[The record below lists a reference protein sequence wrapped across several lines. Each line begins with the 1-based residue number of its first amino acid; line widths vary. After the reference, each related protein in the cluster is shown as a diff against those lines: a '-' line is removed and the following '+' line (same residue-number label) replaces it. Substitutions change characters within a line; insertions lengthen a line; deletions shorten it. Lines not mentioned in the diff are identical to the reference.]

1 VASPHLKAAGLILV
15 LGLVGI
21 LGARYL
27 LPIVQDT
34 RQRET
39 SDASATRGTLAVGA
53 DNWIG
58 YFPLCSAPMAKR
70 VRRAG
75 WVLRCENDNADYR
88 ARFERLKSGEIQFA
102 VATVDSYL
110 LSGAPLGFPGT
121 IIAVI
126 DESKGGD
133 AILAREDVASNL
145 EHLRQASDI
154 QVAFTPASP
163 SEHLLRAIRT
173 HFDIPFLQDGHGPW
187 RVETDGSSAALEKL
201 LDGEVD
207 AAVLWEPDVSRALA
221 KPGIVK
227 LIGTEDTERLIVDI
241 LLVGRR
247 FSRDHP
253 EAVAALLDSYFQT
266 LKLYRDRPKELE
278 DDVMEATD
286 LSREQVSSLLRGV
299 SWTTLGENAA
309 IWFGVSGGG
318 PFADEGLVEAVRG
331 AVRILTDSGDLSRD
345 PLPDGDPYRI
355 TNRQFVADLSERSG
369 ATVGDGGDRAH
380 RFPPLDEA
388 GWARLKEIG
397 SLKMDPIG
405 FRRGTAD
412 LAYEGKLELDR
423 LAERLVH
430 YPNFRI
436 LVKGHTGIVGDP
448 EANLQLSQ
456 DRAEAVARYLMV
468 TYGIDPSRMRILGY
482 GSSRPLPRLPGESDR
497 AYGYRLPRVE
507 VTLAAENL

>member
-1 VASPHLKAAGLILV
+1 MSPHVKAVGLILV
-15 LGLVGI
+15 LGLAGI

-27 LPIVQDT
+27 LPILQDT
-34 RQRET
+34 QQRET
-39 SDASATRGTLAVGA
+39 SDASATRGTLVVGT

-58 YFPLCSAPMAKR
+58 YFPLCSEPMAKR
-70 VRRAG
+70 MRQAG
-75 WVLRCENDNADYR
+75 WVLRCENDNADYP

-110 LSGAPLGFPGT
+110 MSGAPVGFPGT

-133 AILAREDVASNL
+133 AILARKEVAANL
-145 EHLRQASDI
+145 DGLRQAGDI
-154 QVAFTPASP
+154 EIAFTPASP
-163 SEHLLRAIRT
+163 SEQLLRAIRT
-173 HFDIPFLQDGHGPW
+173 HFDIPFLRDRRGPW
-187 RVETDGSSAALEKL
+187 RVETDGSTAALKL
-201 LDGEVD
+201 LLEGKVG

-221 KPGIVK
+221 SPDVVK

-266 LKLYRDRPKELE
+266 LKLYRDNPQELE
-278 DDVMEATD
+278 EDVMQSTG
-286 LSREQVSSLLRGV
+286 LSREQVGTMLRGV

-309 IWFGVSGGG
+309 VWLGTSGGG
-318 PFADEGLVEAVRG
+318 PFADEGLVDSIRG
-331 AVRILTDSGDLSRD
+331 AIRILTDSGDLAGD

-355 TNRQFVADLSERSG
+355 TNRQFVADLSKRLG
-369 ATVGDGGDRAH
+369 ATAGGGDRGH
-380 RFPPLDEA
+380 RFQPLDDA
-388 GWARLKEIG
+388 GWAQLKEIG
-397 SLKMDPIG
+397 SLKMEPIG
-405 FRRGTAD
+405 FRRGTSD

-423 LAERLVH
+423 LAERLAY

-436 LVKGHTGIVGDP
+436 LVKGHSGITGDP
-448 EANLQLSQ
+448 RANLQLSQ
-456 DRAEAVARYLMV
+456 ERADAVARYLTV
-468 TYGIDPSRMRILGY
+468 TYGIDPNRMRIIGY

>member
-1 VASPHLKAAGLILV
+1 MSPHVKAAALILV
-15 LGLVGI
+15 LGLAGI

-27 LPIVQDT
+27 LPILQDT

-39 SDASATRGTLAVGA
+39 SDASATRGTLVVGT

-58 YFPLCSAPMAKR
+58 YFPLCSDPMAKR
-70 VRRAG
+70 MRQSG
-75 WVLRCENDNADYR
+75 WILRCENDNADYQ

-121 IIAVI
+121 IVAVI

-133 AILAREDVASNL
+133 AILARAEVAANL
-145 EHLRQASDI
+145 DGLRQASDI
-154 QVAFTPASP
+154 KVAFTPASP

-173 HFDIPFLQDGHGPW
+173 HFDIPFMQDRRGRW

-201 LDGEVD
+201 LDGEVG

-247 FSRDHP
+247 FSREHP
-253 EAVAALLDSYFQT
+253 EAVAALLDSYFET
-266 LKLYRDRPKELE
+266 LKLYRDRPGEME
-278 DDVMEATD
+278 DDVMKATG
-286 LSREQVSSLLRGV
+286 LSREQVRAMLRGV
-299 SWTTLGENAA
+299 SWTTLGENAVV
-309 IWFGVSGGG
+309 WFGISGGG
-318 PFADEGLVEAVRG
+318 PFADEGLEEAIRG
-331 AVRILTDSGDLSRD
+331 AIRILTDSGDLDGD

-355 TNRQFVADLSERSG
+355 TNRQFVADLSQRLG
-369 ATVGDGGDRAH
+369 ATAGEGGDRTH
-380 RFPPLDEA
+380 RFPPLDDA
-388 GWARLKEIG
+388 GWGRLEEIG
-397 SLKMDPIG
+397 SLKMEPIG

-423 LAERLVH
+423 LAERLVY

-436 LVKGHTGIVGDP
+436 LVKGHTGIAGDP
-448 EANLQLSQ
+448 RANLELSQ

-468 TYGIDPSRMRILGY
+468 TYGIDANRLRILGY